1 MPSEMGTSRRQYSS
15 EFKVEAVRL
24 SERGDKTVRQV
35 AEDLGIREK
44 VLHRWRREQRVSRQA
59 GTRFAPGHGQA
70 RDEELERLK
79 KDNQLLRLER
89 DVLKKAMAFL
99 MPRPS

>member
-1 MPSEMGTSRRQYSS
+1 MSDMSQIRRQFTR

-44 VLHRWRREQRVSRQA
+44 LLHRWRHELRVSQQQ
-59 GTRFAPGHGQA
+59 GTQFAPGNGRA
-70 RDEELERLK
+70 RDEELQ
-79 KDNQLLRLER
+79 QLRRENEQLRLER
-89 DVLKKAMAFL
+89 DVLKKAMAYF
-99 MPRPS
+99 MPRPR